1 MAKYAQ
7 ETINGTLLYVCIQT
21 PTKKYESDE
30 TEWKVSLVVD
40 KKQAKEWNKR
50 FSKQKAKEIDNA
62 EFEALY
68 KIAPPVQGQD
78 EQYVIKISQNCKSAD
93 GKDMYQPKV
102 YQDIGGNN
110 VVEITDTKLVG
121 NGSKGSVS
129 YVVVDNKFGV
139 FAKLNAL
146 LVTDL
151 IEYTKAGGNPF
162 GKTVVGGNVSKKEDV
177 VPSQQ
182 KDAQIVDDDDDEE
195 SLPF

>member
-1 MAKYAQ
+1 MAKYTQ
-7 ETINGTLLYVCIQT
+7 ETITGTLLYVCIQQ

-62 EFEALY
+62 EFESIY
-68 KIAPPVQGQD
+68 KIQPPFSEQD
-78 EQYVIKISQNCKSAD
+78 EQYVLKISQNTHTAD
-93 GKDMYQPKV
+93 GKAMYQPKA
-102 YQDIGGNN
+102 YEDIGANN
-110 VVEITDTKLVG
+110 VVEITNTKLVG

-129 YVVVDNKFGV
+129 YTVVENKFGT

-151 IEYTKAGGNPF
+151 IEYQKAGSNPF
-162 GKTVVGGNVSKKEDV
+162 GKQVVVGTVVDKESVAPV
-177 VPSQQ
+177 VKQ
-182 KDAQIVDDDDDEE
+182 DTVIDDDDD

>member
-1 MAKYAQ
+1 MAKYTQ
-7 ETINGTLLYVCIQT
+7 ETITGTLLYVCIQQ

-62 EFEALY
+62 EFENVY
-68 KIAPPVQGQD
+68 KIAPPFVEQD
-78 EQYVIKISQNCKSAD
+78 EQYVIKISQNTHTSD
-93 GKDMYQPKV
+93 GKEMYQPKV
-102 YQDIGGNN
+102 YKDIGANN
-110 VVEITDTKLVG
+110 IVDITNTTLVG

-129 YVVVDNKFGV
+129 YTVVENKFGT

-151 IEYTKAGGNPF
+151 IEYQKAGGNPF
-162 GKTVVGGNVSKKEDV
+162 GKQVVTGSVVNKDTVAPLKQDTVIDEDD
-177 VPSQQ
+177 S
-182 KDAQIVDDDDDEE
+182 D
-195 SLPF
+195 LPF

>member
-1 MAKYAQ
+1 MAKYTQ
-7 ETINGTLLYVCIQT
+7 ETITGTLLYVCIQQ

-62 EFEALY
+62 EFESIY
-68 KIAPPVQGQD
+68 KIATPFPEQD
-78 EQYVIKISQNCKSAD
+78 EQYVIKISQNTHTAD
-93 GKDMYQPKV
+93 GKAMYQPKV
-102 YQDIGGNN
+102 YQDIGSNN
-110 VVEITDTKLVG
+110 VVEITNTKLVG
-121 NGSKGSVS
+121 NGSKGSVC
-129 YVVVDNKFGV
+129 YTVVENKFGT

-151 IEYTKAGGNPF
+151 IEYQKTGSNPF
-162 GKTVVGGNVSKKEDV
+162 GKHVVTGSVVNKESV
-177 VPSQQ
+177 APTKQ
-182 KDAQIVDDDDDEE
+182 DAVIDEDDD

>member
-1 MAKYAQ
+1 MAKYTQ
-7 ETINGTLLYVCIQT
+7 ETITGTLLYVCIQQ

-40 KKQAKEWNKR
+40 KKTAKEWNKR

-62 EFEALY
+62 EFESIY
-68 KIAPPVQGQD
+68 KIQPPVDGQD
-78 EQYVIKISQNCKSAD
+78 EQYVIKISQNTHTAD
-93 GKDMYQPKV
+93 GKEMYQPKI
-102 YQDIGGNN
+102 YQDIGANN
-110 VVEITDTKLVG
+110 VVDITNTKLVG

-129 YVVVDNKFGV
+129 YTVVENKFGT

-151 IEYTKAGGNPF
+151 IEYQKVGGNPF
-162 GKTVVGGNVSKKEDV
+162 GKQVVVGTVVDKESV
-177 VPSQQ
+177 APTEQ
-182 KDAQIVDDDDDEE
+182 DAVIDEDDDE

>member
-7 ETINGTLLYVCIQT
+7 ETVTGTLLYVCIQQ

-40 KKQAKEWNKR
+40 KKTAKEWNKR

-62 EFEALY
+62 EFESIY
-68 KIAPPVQGQD
+68 KIQPPVYGQD
-78 EQYVIKISQNCKSAD
+78 EQYVIKISQNTHTAD
-93 GKDMYQPKV
+93 GKEMYQPKV
-102 YQDIGGNN
+102 YEDIGANN
-110 VVEITDTKLVG
+110 IVDITNTKLVG
-121 NGSKGSVS
+121 NGSIGCVS
-129 YVVVDNKFGV
+129 YTVVENKFGT

-151 IEYTKAGGNPF
+151 IEYQKMGGNPF
-162 GKTVVGGNVSKKEDV
+162 GKHVVTGSVVNKESV
-177 VPSQQ
+177 APTKQ
-182 KDAQIVDDDDDEE
+182 DAVIDEDDD